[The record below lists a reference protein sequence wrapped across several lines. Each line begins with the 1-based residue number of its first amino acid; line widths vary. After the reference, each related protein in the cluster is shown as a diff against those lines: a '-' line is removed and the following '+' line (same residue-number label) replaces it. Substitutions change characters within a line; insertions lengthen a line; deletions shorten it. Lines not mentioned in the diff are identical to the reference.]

1 MLLLDACPCWCSFH
15 CACGTELILDFYLY
29 LTCTSL
35 SVAIFVVIVR
45 RVRQFVVGMKSRRL
59 GKISAYEVSLSVI
72 AILKFAGLPAG

>member
-1 MLLLDACPCWCSFH
+1 MLLLDACPSWCSFH

-45 RVRQFVVGMKSRRL
+45 QFVVGMKSRRP
-59 GKISAYEVSLSVI
+59 GKVAAYEVPLSVI
-72 AILKFAGLPAG
+72 DILKFVGLPAG